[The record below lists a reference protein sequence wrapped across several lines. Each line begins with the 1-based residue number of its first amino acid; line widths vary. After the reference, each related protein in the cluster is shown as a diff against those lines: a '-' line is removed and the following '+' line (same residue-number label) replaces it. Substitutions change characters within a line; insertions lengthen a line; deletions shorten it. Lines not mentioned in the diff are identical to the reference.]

1 MKKYQSLIFAIG
13 AILLLIGAA
22 SYITRWNFSPYIYC
36 AGALAVAVVQIFSS
50 YKGTDLILK
59 RLHNQ
64 QIFGSVF
71 LIITGVLMFT
81 LPHGN
86 EWMLTLTIAAVI
98 ELYTAFR
105 IPQEESKK

>member
-1 MKKYQSLIFAIG
+1 MKKYQSLIFFIG
-13 AILLLIGAA
+13 AVLLLIGAA
-22 SYITRWNFSPYIYC
+22 SYITNWNFSPYIYC
-36 AGALAVAVVQIFSS
+36 IGALAIAVVQIFSS
-50 YKGTDLILK
+50 YKGNNVVLK
-59 RLHNQ
+59 RLYNQ
-64 QIFGSVF
+64 QIFGAVF

-105 IPQEESKK
+105 IPQEEGKK